1 MDRIKRYAGVIIAAA
16 TVMTAAFAMPAGAVT
31 LDWNDLTDAQ
41 QENAYKKLES
51 ENEDLKKRI
60 KELEGQLGIS
70 GETSGESAS
79 EGSASTA
86 GSPVRFRRRHKPR
99 RQSRQRREH
108 IDR

>member
-51 ENEDLKKRI
+51 EN
-60 KELEGQLGIS
+60 
-70 GETSGESAS
+70 
-79 EGSASTA
+79 
-86 GSPVRFRRRHKPR
+86 
-99 RQSRQRREH
+99 
-108 IDR
+108 